1 MAQSVELQVVA
12 YTKGDVR
19 SRWFV
24 IDRRSVEMISLG
36 VGRFLVVVACRR
48 VQGRV
53 VRMIQVRFGGWAV
66 DRILVMR

>member
-24 IDRRSVEMISLG
+24 IDGRSVEMISLS

-48 VQGRV
+48 VQSRV